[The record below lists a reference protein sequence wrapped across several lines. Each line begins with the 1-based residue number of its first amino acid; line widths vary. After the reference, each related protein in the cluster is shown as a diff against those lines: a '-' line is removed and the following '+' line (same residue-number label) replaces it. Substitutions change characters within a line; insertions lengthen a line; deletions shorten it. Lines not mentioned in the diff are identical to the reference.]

1 MTRRRHWIAA
11 LLAAAALCGA
21 PGRAAAQVPPDWPGA
36 ITLATASPGG
46 TYHAYGA
53 GLARILTR
61 ELGVAVS
68 MRETAG
74 PSENIRL
81 IESGEA
87 QIGFV
92 TMGAALEGWS
102 GAGDWTGGRQ
112 FRAIRA
118 VFPMY
123 DTPFHFVARQ
133 DSGIAHLSALDGKAV
148 GVGPEGG
155 TADTYVPRM
164 LPKLGVQARLA
175 RGTWA
180 DLAAALRSGG
190 LDALAVAAGAPF
202 PAIAELEARRA
213 IRYLPL
219 TKDAVA
225 TLRLAVPEL
234 AASLIPAGTYPSLR
248 SSYETVGIYNF
259 AVAHRDLPMDFVYQI
274 VRVVFD
280 FHDEMMEAHPA
291 AAQTVPANFVHNTLL
306 PWHPGAARYFENR
319 AVRGVLGGD

>member
-1 MTRRRHWIAA
+1 MMRRRHWIAA
-11 LLAAAALCGA
+11 LVAAGLAQGA
-21 PGRAAAQVPPDWPGA
+21 TGGASAQVPPHWPQA

-68 MRETAG
+68 MRDTAG

-81 IESGEA
+81 IEAGEA

-118 VFPMY
+118 MFPMY

-180 DLAAALRSGG
+180 ELAAALRSGG

-234 AASLIPAGTYPSLR
+234 ASAVIPPGTYPSLSR
-248 SSYETVGIYNF
+248 PYETVGIYNF
-259 AVAHRDLPMDFVYQI
+259 AVAHRDLPADLVYQ
-274 VRVVFD
+274 VLRVVFD
-280 FHDEMMEAHPA
+280 FHAEMMDAHPA
-291 AAQTVPANFVHNTLL
+291 AAATVPANFVHNTLL
-306 PWHPGAARYFENR
+306 PWHPGAARYYENR
-319 AVRGVLGGD
+319 AVRGILVGD